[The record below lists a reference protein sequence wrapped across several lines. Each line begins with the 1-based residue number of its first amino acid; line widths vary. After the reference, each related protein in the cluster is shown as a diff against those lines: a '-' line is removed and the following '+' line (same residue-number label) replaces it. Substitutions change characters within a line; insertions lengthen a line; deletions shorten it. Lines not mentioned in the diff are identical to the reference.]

1 LAQIPFLKSLGLPHR
16 SPNRFSPPT
25 TVSLSTHLSTLLSTY
40 ISSLRSSLTCHPTT
54 NNWDGNYKFGIF
66 GSCEIIFAR
75 LDFDFAT
82 ASKMITFLRFLLPAY
97 FFSAILQHQLHGKQ
111 NDGKDGNTCL
121 LPHASQLRGERS
133 SLQLL
138 LLHLPTTQASGLLP
152 TCHMRCKVPLQLLL
166 LLLLLIMGSSLR
178 GKRFSKVLHQ

>member
-1 LAQIPFLKSLGLPHR
+1 MARRRRSRSSKVSVFLTDPPIG
-16 SPNRFSPPT
+16 SPRPPRA
-25 TVSLSTHLSTLLSTY
+25 LSTHLSTHLSTY

-111 NDGKDGNTCL
+111 IDGKDGNTCL

-138 LLHLPTTQASGLLP
+138 LL
-152 TCHMRCKVPLQLLL
+152 LLL
-166 LLLLLIMGSSLR
+166 CIYAANDRRSVR
-178 GKRFSKVLHQ
+178 A

>member
-1 LAQIPFLKSLGLPHR
+1 MWRVGADPDPQKSRSSSPIPQSVLHGLSLSL
-16 SPNRFSPPT
+16 
-25 TVSLSTHLSTLLSTY
+25 SLSTHLSTHLSTY
-40 ISSLRSSLTCHPTT
+40 ISSLRSSLLSG

-97 FFSAILQHQLHGKQ
+97 LFSAILQHQLHGKQ
-111 NDGKDGNTCL
+111 IDGKDGNTCL

-138 LLHLPTTQASGLLP
+138 LLSIFSSSSTAGTLQSP
-152 TCHMRCKVPLQLLL
+152 TCHMCCKVPLLL
-166 LLLLLIMGSSLR
+166 LLLCIYAANDRRSVR
-178 GKRFSKVLHQ
+178 A

>member
-1 LAQIPFLKSLGLPHR
+1 MAQIPFLKSLGLPHR
-16 SPNRFSPPT
+16 SPNRFST
-25 TVSLSTHLSTLLSTY
+25 HFSTHLSTLLSTY

-138 LLHLPTTQASGLLP
+138 LLCIFSSSSTAGLTLRSATSTSSTSSTSHHGFISSGKALLQSASS
-152 TCHMRCKVPLQLLL
+152 
-166 LLLLLIMGSSLR
+166 ID
-178 GKRFSKVLHQ
+178 